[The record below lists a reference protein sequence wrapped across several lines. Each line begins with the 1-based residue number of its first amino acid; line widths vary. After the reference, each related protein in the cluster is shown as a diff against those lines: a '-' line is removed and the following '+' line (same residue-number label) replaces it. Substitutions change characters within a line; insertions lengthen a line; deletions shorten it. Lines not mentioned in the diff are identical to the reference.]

1 MNLTPAIKKLFRA
14 RETVLFGVLC
24 LMLLGFSMT
33 TEYFLNLDSLL
44 SYSRYWVAPGMLAI
58 PMTFII
64 ATAGIDLSVGSIV
77 AMCGI
82 VLGILYRDYQWPI
95 AAACAA
101 AIASGTAAGA
111 FNGGVSSLL
120 RIPPLVVTLATM
132 TLFRGVAFGLS
143 KADAISNFPGSFTYL
158 GNGTL
163 FTFYFNGE
171 AVYVPATLLG
181 LAFTVMAGGVLLRF
195 SWIGRYTLAIGE
207 NPVAAAFAAIPVR
220 WMLFGIYTAC
230 GFVCGVAS
238 LFYTAVFATARADGA
253 TGLELEAIAAVV
265 IGGTRISG
273 GQASVTGTLLGLLI
287 IGILRYGLELSGVKS
302 QYVVIIVGLL
312 LIVTAVFN
320 EWMARRA
327 GESK

>member
-1 MNLTPAIKKLFRA
+1 MIRSILRS
-14 RETVLFGVLC
+14 RELVLLGVLC
-24 LMLLGFSMT
+24 VMATAFGLT
-33 TEYFLNLDSLL
+33 NEYFLSLDSLF
-44 SYSRYWVAPGMLAI
+44 SYSRYWVAPGLLAI

-77 AMCGI
+77 GMCGI

-101 AIASGTAAGA
+101 AVLSGTAAGA
-111 FNGGVSSLL
+111 FNGGISSALH
-120 RIPPLVVTLATM
+120 IPPLVVTLATM
-132 TLFRGVAFGLS
+132 TLFRGIAFGLS
-143 KADAISNFPGSFTYL
+143 QADAISNFPSEFNYL
-158 GNGTL
+158 GSGTL
-163 FTFYFNGE
+163 FSFYLFGE
-171 AVYVPATLLG
+171 QVFVPVALVVLLG
-181 LAFTVMAGGVLLRF
+181 AMLAGVFLLRRT
-195 SWIGRYTLAIGE
+195 WMGRFTLAIGE
-207 NPVAAAFAAIPVR
+207 NPAAASFAAVPVA

-230 GFVCGVAS
+230 GFMAGVAS
-238 LFYTAVFATARADGA
+238 LFYTAVYATARADGG
-253 TGLELEAIAAVV
+253 TGLELEAVAAVV

-287 IGILRYGLELSGVKS
+287 IGILRYGLDLSGVKS

-320 EWMARRA
+320 EWMAQRS

>member
-1 MNLTPAIKKLFRA
+1 MMAFFSNVLRA

-24 LMLLGFSMT
+24 VLIAGFGLT
-33 TEYFLNLDSLL
+33 TEYFLNLDALL
-44 SYSRYWVAPGMLAI
+44 SQSRYWVAAGMIAI

-77 AMCGI
+77 GMCGI
-82 VLGILYRDYQWPI
+82 ILGILYRDYNWPI
-95 AAACAA
+95 AGACAVA
-101 AIASGTAAGA
+101 VLSGTAAGA
-111 FNGGVSSLL
+111 ANGAISSGL

-132 TLFRGVAFGLS
+132 TLFRGIAFGLS
-143 KADAISNFPGSFTYL
+143 KADAVSNFPAGFTWL

-163 FTFYFNGE
+163 FTTYLNGE
-171 AVYVPATLLG
+171 AIAVPGTLLG
-181 LAFTVMAGGVLLRF
+181 LAAVVALGGLLLRY
-195 SWIGRYTLAIGE
+195 SWIGRYALAIGE

-220 WMLFGIYTAC
+220 WMLFGIYTAT
-230 GFVCGVAS
+230 GFVCGVAA
-238 LFYTAVFATARADGA
+238 LFHTAVLATAMADGG
-253 TGLELEAIAAVV
+253 TGLELKAIAAVV

-273 GQASVTGTLLGLLI
+273 GQASVTGTLLGLFI
-287 IGILRYGLELSGVKS
+287 IGILEYGLVLSGVKS

>member
-1 MNLTPAIKKLFRA
+1 MNALLRDILRA

-24 LMLLGFSMT
+24 LMFAGFAMT
-33 TEYFLNLDSLL
+33 TEYFLNLDALL
-44 SYSRYWVAPGMLAI
+44 SYSRYWVVPGMIAI
-58 PMTFII
+58 PMTFVI

-77 AMCGI
+77 GMCGI
-82 VLGILYRDYQWPI
+82 ILGILYRDYQWPI
-95 AAACAA
+95 AGACAA
-101 AIASGTAAGA
+101 AVLSGGLAGA
-111 FNGGVSSLL
+111 FNGGVSSAL

-143 KADAISNFPGSFTYL
+143 KADAISNFPPAFTWL

-163 FTFYFNGE
+163 FSFHFQG
-171 AVYVPATLLG
+171 APVFVPATLLG
-181 LAFTVMAGGVLLRF
+181 LVAMVIIGGLLLRF
-195 SWIGRYTLAIGE
+195 SWIGRYALAIGE
-207 NPVAAAFAAIPVR
+207 NPVAAAFAAIPAR
-220 WMLFGIYTAC
+220 WMLFGIYAAT
-230 GFVCGVAS
+230 GLVCGVAS
-238 LFYTAVFATARADGA
+238 LFYTAIFATARADGGV
-253 TGLELEAIAAVV
+253 GLELEAIAAVV

-302 QYVVIIVGLL
+302 QYVVILVGLL

>member
-1 MNLTPAIKKLFRA
+1 MMDKLLKS
-14 RETVLFGVLC
+14 RETILFGVLC
-24 LMLLGFSMT
+24 LMFLGFSIT
-33 TEYFLNLDSLL
+33 TEYFLNLNSLL
-44 SYSRYWVAPGMLAI
+44 DYSRYWVAPGMLAV

-82 VLGILYRDYQWPI
+82 VLGVLHRDYQWPI

-101 AIASGTAAGA
+101 AILSGTAAGA
-111 FNGGVSSLL
+111 VNGSVSSWF

-143 KADAISNFPGSFTYL
+143 KADAISNFPPAFKYL
-158 GNGTL
+158 GNGDLFSFTL
-163 FTFYFNGE
+163 NE
-171 AVYVPATLLG
+171 KLVYVPAALGALL
-181 LAFTVMAGGVLLRF
+181 LTMVIGGFILRNT
-195 SWIGRYTLAIGE
+195 WIGRYTLALGE
-207 NPVAAAFAAIPVR
+207 NPVAAVYAAIPVR
-220 WMLFGIYTAC
+220 GLTIGIYTLC
-230 GFVCGVAS
+230 GFVCGVAA
-238 LFYTAVFATARADGA
+238 LFYTAVYGTARADA
-253 TGLELEAIAAVV
+253 AVGLELEAIAAVV

-273 GQASVTGTLLGLLI
+273 GQASVMGTLLGLLI
-287 IGILRYGLELSGVKS
+287 IGILRYGLDLSGVRS
-302 QYVVIIVGLL
+302 QYVVIIVGVL

>member
-1 MNLTPAIKKLFRA
+1 MNALREILRA
-14 RETVLFGVLC
+14 REMVLFGVLC
-24 LMLLGFSMT
+24 VMVLGFGLT
-33 TEYFLNLDSLL
+33 TEYFLNLDALL

-58 PMTFII
+58 PMTFVI

-82 VLGILYRDYQWPI
+82 ILGILYRDYQWPI

-101 AIASGTAAGA
+101 AVLSGGVAGA
-111 FNGGVSSLL
+111 FNGGVSSML

-143 KADAISNFPGSFTYL
+143 QADAISNFPGGFTWLGSGEIFSFYL
-158 GNGTL
+158 
-163 FTFYFNGE
+163 FGE
-171 AVYVPATLLG
+171 PVFVPFALVALAVTVLL
-181 LAFTVMAGGVLLRF
+181 GGVLLRHT
-195 SWIGRYTLAIGE
+195 WMGRFTLAIGE
-207 NPVAAAFAAIPVR
+207 NPVAAVFAAIPVR
-220 WMLFGIYTAC
+220 WMIFGIYTAT
-230 GFVCGVAS
+230 GLVCGVAS

-253 TGLELEAIAAVV
+253 TGMELEAIAAVV

>member
-1 MNLTPAIKKLFRA
+1 MMGRLLKSREAILFA
-14 RETVLFGVLC
+14 VLC
-24 LMLLGFSMT
+24 VMFAGFSIT

-44 SYSRYWVAPGMLAI
+44 SYSRYWVVPGMLAI
-58 PMTFII
+58 PMTFVI

-82 VLGILYRDYQWPI
+82 ILGVLYRDMQWPI

-101 AIASGTAAGA
+101 AVISGTAAGA
-111 FNGGVSSLL
+111 FNGGVSSMF

-143 KADAISNFPGSFTYL
+143 QADPISTFPDSFKYLGGGDLFSFTL
-158 GNGTL
+158 NGSPI
-163 FTFYFNGE
+163 F
-171 AVYVPATLLG
+171 VPAALG
-181 LAFTVMAGGVLLRF
+181 ALVVTVLIGGFILRGT
-195 SWIGRYTLAIGE
+195 WMGRYTLAIGE
-207 NPVAAAFAAIPVR
+207 NPVAAVYAAIPAR
-220 WMLFGIYTAC
+220 WMTFGIYAAT

-238 LFYTAVFATARADGA
+238 LFYTSIYGTARADAGV
-253 TGLELEAIAAVV
+253 GLELEAIAAVV

-287 IGILRYGLELSGVKS
+287 IGILRYGLDLSGVRS
-302 QYVVIIVGLL
+302 QYVVIIVGVL
-312 LIVTAVFN
+312 LIITAVFN

>member
-1 MNLTPAIKKLFRA
+1 MMEFALRLLRA

-24 LMLLGFSMT
+24 VLLFVFSLT
-33 TEYFLNLDSLL
+33 TDYFMNLDSLL
-44 SYSRYWVAPGMLAI
+44 SQSRHWVAPGMLAI
-58 PMTFII
+58 PMTFVI

-77 AMCGI
+77 GMCGI
-82 VLGILYRDYQWPI
+82 ILGILYRDYHWPI

-101 AIASGTAAGA
+101 AVVSGAAAGA
-111 FNGGVSSLL
+111 FNGGVSSAL

-143 KADAISNFPGSFTYL
+143 KADAISNFPDGFNWL
-158 GNGTL
+158 GDGTL
-163 FTFYFNGE
+163 FTFYLNGE
-171 AVYVPATLLG
+171 QVFVPATLLG
-181 LAFTVMAGGVLLRF
+181 LLATVLAGGLLLRF
-195 SWIGRYTLAIGE
+195 SWIGRYSLAIGE

-220 WMLFGIYTAC
+220 WMLFGIYTAV
-230 GFVCGVAS
+230 GLVCGVAS
-238 LFYTAVFATARADGA
+238 LFYTALYATATANGG

-273 GQASVTGTLLGLLI
+273 GQASVSGTLLGLFI
-287 IGILRYGLELSGVKS
+287 IGILKYGLELRGVES
-302 QYVVIIVGLL
+302 PYVAITLGLL

>member
-1 MNLTPAIKKLFRA
+1 MIQNLFRS
-14 RETVLFGVLC
+14 REAVLLGVLC
-24 LMLLGFSMT
+24 AMCAVFGAT
-33 TEYFLNLDSLL
+33 TEYFLNLDALL
-44 SYSRYWVAPGMLAI
+44 GYSRYWVAPGLLAI

-77 AMCGI
+77 GMCGI
-82 VLGILYRDYQWPI
+82 ILGVLYRDYQWPI

-101 AIASGTAAGA
+101 AVLSGTAAGA
-111 FNGGVSSLL
+111 FNGGISSTLG
-120 RIPPLVVTLATM
+120 IPPLVVTLATM
-132 TLFRGVAFGLS
+132 TLFRGIAFGLS
-143 KADAISNFPGSFTYL
+143 QADAISNFPAGFNYL
-158 GNGTL
+158 GSGTL
-163 FTFYFNGE
+163 FSFWLFGE
-171 AVYVPATLLG
+171 EAFVPVALVVLL
-181 LAFTVMAGGVLLRF
+181 AAMAIGVLLLRRT
-195 SWIGRYTLAIGE
+195 WMGRYTLAIGE
-207 NPVAAAFAAIPVR
+207 NPSAASFAAIPVS

-230 GFVCGVAS
+230 GFMAGVAS
-238 LFYTAVFATARADGA
+238 LFYTAVYATARADGG

-302 QYVVIIVGLL
+302 QNVVIIVGLL

>member
-1 MNLTPAIKKLFRA
+1 MIQRLLNNREFILFS
-14 RETVLFGVLC
+14 VLC
-24 LMLLGFSMT
+24 LLFAGFSIT

-44 SYSRYWVAPGMLAI
+44 SYSRYWVAPGMLAV

-82 VLGILYRDYQWPI
+82 ILGVLYRDYQWPI

-101 AIASGTAAGA
+101 AILSGTAAGA
-111 FNGGVSSLL
+111 VNGGVSSWF

-143 KADAISNFPGSFTYL
+143 KADAISNFPPGFKLL
-158 GNGTL
+158 GNGDLFSFTL
-163 FTFYFNGE
+163 NGSP
-171 AVYVPATLLG
+171 VFVPIALGALL
-181 LAFTVMAGGVLLRF
+181 LTMIIGGIILRNT
-195 SWIGRYTLAIGE
+195 WMGRYTLALGE
-207 NPVAAAFAAIPVR
+207 NPVAALYGAIPVR
-220 WMLFGIYTAC
+220 GLTLGIYTAC
-230 GFVCGVAS
+230 GCVCGLAS
-238 LFYTAVFATARADGA
+238 LFYTAVYGTARADA
-253 TGLELEAIAAVV
+253 AMGLELEAIAAVV

-273 GQASVTGTLLGLLI
+273 GQASVVGTLLGLLI
-287 IGILRYGLELSGVKS
+287 IGILKYGLDLSGVRS
-302 QYVVIIVGLL
+302 QYVVIIVGVL